1 MVIACL
7 VAAGSFVTCFAAD
20 GNTYSIT
27 VFKYGGSDGK
37 NADVETPVN
46 DAANVVS
53 DSDFFGDSS
62 NADGNVVK
70 GNVPQNKYV
79 SSVNKKPLKGAKFTF
94 SKNQDGS
101 SPINFVKAEDNRY
114 TACLVQDC
122 KAGHTH
128 ITEIETDSTGLFTL
142 NGLPSGTYWLT
153 EIKAPDEYTKL
164 KDPIKIT
171 INSDGNIT
179 AEGENVS
186 ISDGMVKVL
195 NKYGTELPGTGGI
208 GFTIAYVICAI
219 AALALAVLITV
230 RFRINKRRRD
240 STKINAIQ

>member
-27 VFKYGGSDGK
+27 VYKYGGSDGK
-37 NADVETPVN
+37 NADVENPVN

-62 NADGNVVK
+62 NADGDVVK
-70 GNVPQNKYV
+70 GSVPQNKYV
-79 SSVNKKPLKGAKFTF
+79 SSVNKKPLEGAKFTL
-94 SKNQDGS
+94 SLNQDGS
-101 SPINFVKAEDNRY
+101 SPINFVSAGGNCY
-114 TACLVQDC
+114 TACFTENCTV
-122 KAGHTH
+122 HTH

-142 NGLPSGTYWLT
+142 DGLPSGTYWLT
-153 EIKAPDEYTKL
+153 EIKAPKEYTKL
-164 KDPIKIT
+164 KEPIKIT
-171 INSDGNIT
+171 ISSDGNIT

-208 GFTIAYVICAI
+208 GFTIAYIICAI

-240 STKINAIQ
+240 LTKINAIQ